1 MKYLIS
7 IVNFFMFLVIASPV
21 FSHDFTISR
30 FQSEIT
36 INRDSSF
43 EVKETIDVEF
53 HRPKHG
59 IYREIPY
66 RYTDEI
72 GRTIK
77 TPLKVVSVTDGSGKR
92 WKFRVTKSGN
102 VINIRIGDADR
113 YVSGRQ
119 TYVIAYTVDNAIL
132 FFDDHDE
139 LYWNVTGNY
148 WKSPIKEA
156 FAKVTIPV
164 KEKSNDIWA
173 SCYTGVYGSREIQ
186 CGFETSDNTGEFFTR
201 EELRV
206 GEGFTIA
213 FGWNKGL
220 VSPPSS
226 FKRFLWAIDLE
237 ENWVFIFP
245 VFSLVFMIN
254 LWYRTGRDPRI
265 RETVTVM
272 YEPPKYNHIPLTPA
286 EVGVLIDENMDAR
299 DITSS
304 IVGLAVNGYLR
315 IDEIKNEGLIFDKI
329 DYYLAKLKEP
339 DTNLSDFERLLME
352 LIFPGKIPGI
362 LVSEMKNKF
371 YVNLDILKTTL
382 YDGLVKKGYFLRSPE
397 EVRKFFMIAGIV
409 IALAGFFMAIMLAP
423 FLQWKGILAAVLSS
437 FPIIAFSRVM
447 PAKTRTGVLTYLDIM
462 GFREFLNR
470 TEKDRI
476 ERMGDKD
483 LFSRFLPYA
492 IALDITDNWSKA
504 FEGIYQNSPEWYTST
519 WAGRTF
525 SLSLFSN
532 SINSMTSSIGSA
544 VFSAP
549 RGSGIGSGGSSGG
562 GGFSGG
568 GGGGGGGGS
577 W

>member
-1 MKYLIS
+1 MKYQIS
-7 IVNFFMFLVIASPV
+7 IVNFFMLVVLASPV
-21 FSHDFTISR
+21 FSQDFTINR
-30 FQSEIT
+30 FHSEIT
-36 INRDSSF
+36 INRDSSI

-66 RYTDEI
+66 RYTDEL

-77 TPLKVVSVTDGSGKR
+77 TPLKVISVTDGVGKKWR
-92 WKFRVTKSGN
+92 FRVTRVGN

-119 TYVIAYTVDNAIL
+119 TYVIVYTVDNAIL

-156 FAKVTIPV
+156 FARVEIAV

-173 SCYTGVYGSREIQ
+173 SCYTGVYGSRESQ

-201 EELRV
+201 KELRV

-220 VSPPSS
+220 VYPPSL
-226 FKRFLWAIDLE
+226 FKRFLWAIDLG

-254 LWYRTGRDPRI
+254 LWYRRGRDPKI

-286 EVGVLIDENMDAR
+286 EVGALIDEKMDAR

-304 IVGLAVNGYLR
+304 IVGLAVKGYLR
-315 IDEIKNEGLIFDKI
+315 IEEIKKEGLILDTT

-339 DTNLSDFERLLME
+339 DTNLSTFEKLLME
-352 LIFPGKIPGI
+352 RIFPGKIPGI

-382 YDGLVKKGYFLRSPE
+382 YDDLVKKGYFLKSPE
-397 EVRKFFMIAGIV
+397 KVRRFFMIIGIV
-409 IALAGFFMAIMLAP
+409 IALAGFFMATMLAP
-423 FLQWKGILAAVLSS
+423 FLQWKGILAAFLSS
-437 FPIIAFSRVM
+437 FPVIAFSRAM

-470 TEKDRI
+470 AEKDRI

-492 IALDITDNWSKA
+492 IALDVTDNWSKA
-504 FEGIYQNSPEWYTST
+504 FEGIYQNSPQWYTST

-525 SLSLFSN
+525 SPGLFSN
-532 SINSMTSSIGSA
+532 SISSMTSSVGSA
-544 VFSAP
+544 FFSAP
-549 RGSGIGSGGSSGG
+549 RGSGGSSGG

>member
-1 MKYLIS
+1 MKYQIS
-7 IVNFFMFLVIASPV
+7 IVNFFMLVVLASPV
-21 FSHDFTISR
+21 FSQDFTINR
-30 FQSEIT
+30 FHSEIT
-36 INRDSSF
+36 INRDSSI

-66 RYTDEI
+66 RYTDEL

-77 TPLKVVSVTDGSGKR
+77 TPLKVISVTDGVGKKWR
-92 WKFRVTKSGN
+92 FRVTRVGN

-119 TYVIAYTVDNAIL
+119 TYVIVYTVDNAIL

-156 FAKVTIPV
+156 FARVEIAV

-173 SCYTGVYGSREIQ
+173 SCYTGVYGSRESQ

-201 EELRV
+201 KELRV

-220 VSPPSS
+220 VYPPSL
-226 FKRFLWAIDLE
+226 FKRFLWAIDLG

-254 LWYRTGRDPRI
+254 LWYRRGRDPKI

-286 EVGVLIDENMDAR
+286 EVGALIDEKMDAR

-304 IVGLAVNGYLR
+304 IVGLAVKGYLR
-315 IDEIKNEGLIFDKI
+315 IEEIKKEGLILDTT

-339 DTNLSDFERLLME
+339 DTNLSTFEKLLME
-352 LIFPGKIPGI
+352 RIFPGKIPGI

-382 YDGLVKKGYFLRSPE
+382 YDDLVKKGYFLKSPE
-397 EVRKFFMIAGIV
+397 KVRRFFMIIGIV
-409 IALAGFFMAIMLAP
+409 IALAGFFMATMLAP
-423 FLQWKGILAAVLSS
+423 FLQWKGILAAFLSS
-437 FPIIAFSRVM
+437 FPVIAFSRAM

-470 TEKDRI
+470 AEKDRI

-492 IALDITDNWSKA
+492 IALDVTDNWSKA
-504 FEGIYQNSPEWYTST
+504 FEGIYQNSPQWYTST

-525 SLSLFSN
+525 SPGLFSN
-532 SINSMTSSIGSA
+532 SISSMTSSIGSA
-544 VFSAP
+544 FFSAP
-549 RGSGIGSGGSSGG
+549 RGSGGSSGG

>member
-1 MKYLIS
+1 MKYRIS
-7 IVNFFMFLVIASPV
+7 IVNLFMLVVLATPV
-21 FSHDFTISR
+21 FSQDFTINR
-30 FQSEIT
+30 FQSEI
-36 INRDSSF
+36 IVNRDSSL

-66 RYTDEI
+66 RYTDEL

-77 TPLKVVSVTDGSGKR
+77 TPLKVVSVTDGSGRR
-92 WKFRVTKSGN
+92 WKFRVTRGGN

-113 YVSGRQ
+113 YVGGRQ
-119 TYVIAYTVDNAIL
+119 TYVIVYTVDNAIL

-156 FAKVTIPV
+156 FAKVALAV

-173 SCYTGVYGSREIQ
+173 SCYTGVYGSRESQ
-186 CGFETSDNTGEFFTR
+186 CGFETSDNIGEFFTR
-201 EELRV
+201 KDLRV

-226 FKRFLWAIDLE
+226 FKRFLWAINLG

-245 VFSLVFMIN
+245 VFSLVFMFN
-254 LWYRTGRDPRI
+254 LWYRRGRDPKI

-272 YEPPKYNHIPLTPA
+272 YEPPKYDYIPLTPA
-286 EVGVLIDENMDAR
+286 EVGVLVDENMDAR

-304 IVGLAVNGYLR
+304 IVGLAVKGYLR
-315 IDEIKNEGLIFDKI
+315 IEEIKSEGLIFDKV
-329 DYYLAKLKEP
+329 DYYLEKLKDP
-339 DTNLSDFERLLME
+339 DTNLNAFEKLLMDR
-352 LIFPGKIPGI
+352 IFPGKIQGI

-371 YVNLDILKTTL
+371 YVNLDVLKTTL
-382 YDGLVKKGYFLRSPE
+382 YDGLVSKRYFLRSPE
-397 EVRKFFMIAGIV
+397 KVRKLYMTAGVV
-409 IALAGFFMAIMLAP
+409 IALAGFFMATMLAP
-423 FLQWKGILAAVLSS
+423 FLQWRGIVAAVLSS
-437 FPIIAFSRVM
+437 LPVLAFSRAM
-447 PAKTRTGVLTYLDIM
+447 PAKTRTGVLTYVDIM

-470 TEKDRI
+470 AEKDRI
-476 ERMGDKD
+476 ERIGDKD

-492 IALDITDNWSKA
+492 IALDVTDNWSKA

-525 SLSLFSN
+525 SPSLFSN
-532 SINSMTSSIGSA
+532 SISSMTSSIGSA

-549 RGSGIGSGGSSGG
+549 RGSGIGSGGASGG